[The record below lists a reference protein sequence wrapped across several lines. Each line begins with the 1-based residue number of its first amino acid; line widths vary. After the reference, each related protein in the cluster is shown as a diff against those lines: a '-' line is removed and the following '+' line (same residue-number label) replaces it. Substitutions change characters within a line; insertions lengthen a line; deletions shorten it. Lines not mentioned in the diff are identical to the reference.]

1 MPLVYL
7 PVGQVGPLEVA
18 ASRIWVHSSLL
29 FCFFIF
35 SESSVSCLSFLC
47 RELSLCLCGTCA
59 LPDTVTQFV
68 LLRQS
73 QRMCEAV
80 WADVPVGKESGNQKR
95 TQCFAHREQP
105 AKGAAEQ
112 QADDLLLYQQQS
124 ALL

>member
-1 MPLVYL
+1 M
-7 PVGQVGPLEVA
+7 
-18 ASRIWVHSSLL
+18 
-29 FCFFIF
+29 
-35 SESSVSCLSFLC
+35 
-47 RELSLCLCGTCA
+47 CLCGTCA

-73 QRMCEAV
+73 RGVCEAV
-80 WADVPVGKESGNQKR
+80 WVDVPVGKESGNQNR

-105 AKGAAEQ
+105 AKGAADQ